1 MKLSRKFVEDY
12 VDIDVDIETLAEDM
26 TRVGNEYDS
35 AEKLVP
41 STKLVIG
48 KVLECKEHPDSDHLH
63 VCKVDVGSE
72 VLNIVCGAPNVR
84 EGIKV
89 IVAMVGAELPGDFKI
104 KKGMIRGE
112 ESNGM
117 ICSLSEIGI
126 DSKFQSEDD
135 KKGIHVLPEDA
146 KPRLRPYK
154 IYGT

>member
-1 MKLSRKFVEDY
+1 MLK
-12 VDIDVDIETLAEDM
+12 
-26 TRVGNEYDS
+26 
-35 AEKLVP
+35 
-41 STKLVIG
+41 
-48 KVLECKEHPDSDHLH
+48 
-63 VCKVDVGSE
+63 
-72 VLNIVCGAPNVR
+72 IVCGAPNVKK
-84 EGIKV
+84 GQKV
-89 IVAMVGAELPGDFKI
+89 IVALDGAELPGGIKI